1 MMEIRVLGCSGGI
14 GGISRTTSFLV
25 DRDIV
30 VDAGTGLG
38 DLEVADLIQI
48 DHIFLT
54 HSHLDHI
61 TLLPMLVDAGVGRR
75 IAPMTAYGLPETI
88 AALKECVFN
97 YRLWPDYTSKP
108 SPDAPYLRLV
118 PIAVGETVTL
128 GSRRISALPAKHA
141 IPAAGYRIQG
151 RLGSFVFSGD
161 TTYCEEFWNA
171 LEAMDDLRYLAMETT
186 FLNDNESGVRES
198 GHTNAT
204 LLAKG
209 LNKLSR
215 TVDLF
220 ITHME
225 PGREVA
231 TMKEILAAVGE
242 KRPQA
247 LFRGQV
253 FQL

>member
-1 MMEIRVLGCSGGI
+1 MEIRVLGCSGGI
-14 GGISRTTSFLV
+14 GGIARTTSFLV
-25 DRDIV
+25 DQDIV

-38 DLEVADLIQI
+38 DLEVADLIQV

-75 IAPMTAYGLPETI
+75 TTPMTAYGLPETI
-88 AALKECVFN
+88 ATLKECVFN
-97 YRLWPDYTSKP
+97 QRLWPDYTSKP
-108 SPDAPYLRLV
+108 STESPYLRLV
-118 PIAVGETVTL
+118 PIAMGETVTL

-141 IPAAGYRIQG
+141 IPAVGYRIQG
-151 RLGSFVFSGD
+151 DLGSFVFSGD
-161 TTYCEEFWNA
+161 TTYCEAFWHA

-186 FLNDNESGVRES
+186 FLNANETGVRES
-198 GHTNAT
+198 GHTNAM
-204 LLAKG
+204 LVAKG
-209 LNKLSR
+209 LKQLTR
-215 TVDLF
+215 PVELF

-242 KRPQA
+242 RKPQA

-253 FQL
+253 FHL